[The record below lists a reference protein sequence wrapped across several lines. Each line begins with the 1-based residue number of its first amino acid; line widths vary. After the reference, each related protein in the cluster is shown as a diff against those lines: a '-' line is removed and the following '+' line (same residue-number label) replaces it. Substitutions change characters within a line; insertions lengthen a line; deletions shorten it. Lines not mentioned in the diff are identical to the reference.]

1 MRRHWMAIPIAA
13 VTPFMVATF
22 VLWHTE
28 HWTNGAAGTIFCMLI
43 GIAVVV
49 GTLMVPLDPDTREPI
64 PKPDRRRSPQE
75 HASAR

>member
-13 VTPFMVATF
+13 VTPFMIATF

-28 HWTNGAAGTIFCMLI
+28 HWSNGAAGTIFCGLI

-49 GTLMVPLDPDTREPI
+49 GTLMVPLDPEDREPLV
-64 PKPDRRRSPQE
+64 PKDRRHWPGEDASP
-75 HASAR
+75 R

>member
-1 MRRHWMAIPIAA
+1 MRRHWMAIPIAV

-28 HWTNGAAGTIFCMLI
+28 HWTNGAAGVIFCVLI

-49 GTLMVPLDPDTREPI
+49 GTLMVPLDPETREPI
-64 PKPDRRRSPQE
+64 LRPDRGRSRREDASP
-75 HASAR
+75 R